1 MVQVHFY
8 AVFFSTVNN
17 MVLQDLQSIGSQSQ
31 TRLSTHRKDTQLV
44 ESTGC
49 GIADM
54 EEPRI
59 QSNHGFGVTVKTEEL
74 HHRGTLFLED

>member
-1 MVQVHFY
+1 
-8 AVFFSTVNN
+8 
-17 MVLQDLQSIGSQSQ
+17 MVLRDLQSIGSQSQ
-31 TRLSTHRKDTQLV
+31 TRLSTHTKDPQLV

-49 GIADM
+49 GIADT

-59 QSNHGFGVTVKTEEL
+59 QSNHGFGVTVKMEEL